1 MYLAVLYVTKD
12 KISMLASHILNI
24 KDTKKKKLKFYA
36 DCLQIRH

>member
-24 KDTKKKKLKFYA
+24 KDTKKKLKFYA